1 MKTYT
6 MVIYF
11 TGRGEPIG
19 HAQGVV
25 RSRAD
30 GIVIASTD
38 ESALDEEGVLQLP
51 TKRAQ
56 FDTVVTV
63 IGDTTYESGKVYF
76 PGIDSDLTV
85 ETSVPGKIISH
96 LDGYATGSITWRV
109 LDGSGL
115 FKGATGTVTGNF
127 LGNPDDTFTDHQVF
141 KLILPN

>member
-25 RSRAD
+25 RSRAN
-30 GIVIASTD
+30 GLVLASTD
-38 ESALDEEGVLQLP
+38 ESALDDEGTLQVP
-51 TKRAQ
+51 AKHAQ

-63 IGDTTYESGKVYF
+63 IGDTSYESGKVYF
-76 PGIDSDLTV
+76 KGIDSELTV
-85 ETSVPGKIISH
+85 ETSVPGKIISQ
-96 LDGYATGSITWRV
+96 LDGYVTGSITWRV
-109 LDGSGL
+109 LGGSGI
-115 FKGATGTVTGNF
+115 FEGASGTVTGNF
-127 LGNPDDTFTDHQVF
+127 VGNPDNTFTDHQVF